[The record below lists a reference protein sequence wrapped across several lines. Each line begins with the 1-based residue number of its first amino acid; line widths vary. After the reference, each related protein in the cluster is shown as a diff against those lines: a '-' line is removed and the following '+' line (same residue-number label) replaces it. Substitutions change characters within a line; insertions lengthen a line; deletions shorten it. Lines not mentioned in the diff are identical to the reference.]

1 MLRMYRHAIILIVS
15 SLILSACA
23 GGLSGIMTSSVPG
36 QWLLYKVTYPES
48 AKRFDPSPE
57 GRFDHLVY
65 NEGIMDRLLLVELG
79 YKKKQDWH
87 SPLLANTHVATF
99 RQKYRGTYINL
110 DVEISLEKIIIMSTS
125 YSSDTKKAFDN
136 LESALK
142 EIFGETNVE
151 ECFDTKTLYGHSC
164 FGLN

>member
-1 MLRMYRHAIILIVS
+1 
-15 SLILSACA
+15 
-23 GGLSGIMTSSVPG
+23 MTSSVPG
-36 QWLLYKVTYPES
+36 QWLIYKVTYPES

-57 GRFDHLVY
+57 GRFDHLIF
-65 NEGIMDRLLLVELG
+65 NEGIVDQLLLVDLG

-87 SPLLANTHVATF
+87 SPLLASAQVATF
-99 RQKYRGTYINL
+99 IQKYRGNYISI
-110 DVEISLEKIIIMSTS
+110 DVEVSLERILIMSTS

>member
-1 MLRMYRHAIILIVS
+1 MYRHTIILIVS

-36 QWLLYKVTYPES
+36 QWLLYKITYPES

-57 GRFDHLVY
+57 GRLDHLVY
-65 NEGIMDRLLLVELG
+65 NESIIEKLLLVDLG
-79 YKKKQDWH
+79 YKMKQGWH
-87 SPLLANTHVATF
+87 SPLLANAHVATF
-99 RQKYRGTYINL
+99 KQKYRGNYINL

-151 ECFDTKTLYGHSC
+151 KCFDTKTLYGHDC
-164 FGLN
+164 FGNI